1 MCIRDSIQIVRQRP
15 SGAVLYA
22 LAVAGTVIWS
32 LAEVGLDFWPLVSRA
47 LLLAGVAV
55 LVALSFPLLRRA
67 QKQPVS
73 RTRANAV
80 AGVLALACL
89 ATVGG
94 MFVPHAP
101 VPAVG
106 DSVALKP
113 VAPDQEQRNWA
124 HYGNTSGGTRF
135 AALDQITRNNVKDL
149 AVAWT
154 YRTGDTPVSPGGGGA
169 EDQLTPLQIGERV
182 FVCTP
187 HNNVIALEASTG
199 KELWKTEIN
208 AKQKKCCLL
217 YTSPSPRD

>member
-1 MCIRDSIQIVRQRP
+1 MQTSQRQLSALARIWLVLLGLLILAGGAFFAINGYTLATLGGSAYFVVCGLVLAASGIQIVRQRP

-124 HYGNTSGGTRF
+124 HYGN
-135 AALDQITRNNVKDL
+135 
-149 AVAWT
+149 
-154 YRTGDTPVSPGGGGA
+154 
-169 EDQLTPLQIGERV
+169 
-182 FVCTP
+182 
-187 HNNVIALEASTG
+187 
-199 KELWKTEIN
+199 
-208 AKQKKCCLL
+208 CLL